1 MDSITHKIAEYSSTS
16 KFDDLTEES
25 VHAATQRLID
35 SLGLRARR
43 PRL

>member
-35 SLGLRARR
+35 ALACALGAD
-43 PRL
+43 RL